1 MSFLIQYVV
10 RTGAKSGGSALAIKA
25 GGRGDVAK
33 SHVLW
38 RANGS
43 SLVSSP
49 VYEGGRVYWV
59 NGPVHCLDAATG
71 KEAVKPGRLSGGDR
85 LYASPLLADG
95 KLYIMTIKDGGYVVD
110 AATLQQLAHNTFV
123 DDTSRVNASPIV
135 NDGRILLRTDQFLY
149 CIGKK

>member
-1 MSFLIQYVV
+1 MPS
-10 RTGAKSGGSALAIKA
+10 AKSGDGALAIKV
-25 GGRGDVAK
+25 GGRGDVAE

-49 VYEGGRVYWV
+49 VHAGGQLYWV
-59 NGPVHCLDAATG
+59 DGRVHCLEAATG
-71 KEAVKPGRLSGGDR
+71 KEAARPGRLSGLNR

-95 KLYIMTIKDGGYVVD
+95 KLYVMSIKDGGYVVD
-110 AATLQQLAHNTFV
+110 AATLQVLAHNTFA

-135 NDGRILLRTDQFLY
+135 NQGRILLRTDQFLY